1 MWVLLRRTAL
11 STNVKERLDFSCA
24 LLDEEGRLVVNAPH
38 VPVHLGALG
47 VCVRKVS
54 EGREWKRGDMVVVN
68 HPRFGGSHLPDV
80 TVVSP
85 VFGPSERVIAF
96 VANRAHHS
104 EIGGMAPG
112 SMPGNASCLEEEGV
126 VLSPQLL
133 LSEGEDH
140 FEKIEELF
148 RESRYPSRSV
158 SENLADLQA
167 QAASNLAGVRSMEAL
182 LEEFGEDEVRS
193 GITQLFGRARSLME
207 KRLSRDGVWS
217 AQDQLDDGTPVC
229 VRLTCQNG
237 QLLVDFAGSGKRH
250 LGNLNATEGVTRSA
264 VLYALRLWLDEDFPL
279 NEGLL
284 ERVTISAADT
294 FLQPEFPL
302 VAENCPAVVGGNVE
316 TSQRIVEVVLRAL
329 EVGAESQGT
338 MNNFLFGNESFGYY
352 ETIGGGSG
360 ANEQGEGASGV
371 HVHMTNTSIT
381 DPVVLEYRFPVRLWE
396 FSLRRGSGGAGQR
409 RGGDGL
415 VREVEFL
422 AEMTVTLLTQRRM
435 SSPRGLAGG
444 EDGRAGEQWILTNP
458 GRDSG
463 RKKLLSLIHI

>member
-1 MWVLLRRTAL
+1 
-11 STNVKERLDFSCA
+11 
-24 LLDEEGRLVVNAPH
+24 
-38 VPVHLGALG
+38 
-47 VCVRKVS
+47 
-54 EGREWKRGDMVVVN
+54 
-68 HPRFGGSHLPDV
+68 
-80 TVVSP
+80 
-85 VFGPSERVIAF
+85 
-96 VANRAHHS
+96 
-104 EIGGMAPG
+104 
-112 SMPGNASCLEEEGV
+112 
-126 VLSPQLL
+126 
-133 LSEGEDH
+133 
-140 FEKIEELF
+140 
-148 RESRYPSRSV
+148 
-158 SENLADLQA
+158 
-167 QAASNLAGVRSMEAL
+167 
-182 LEEFGEDEVRS
+182 
-193 GITQLFGRARSLME
+193 
-207 KRLSRDGVWS
+207 
-217 AQDQLDDGTPVC
+217 
-229 VRLTCQNG
+229 
-237 QLLVDFAGSGKRH
+237 
-250 LGNLNATEGVTRSA
+250 VTRSA

-302 VAENCPAVVGGNVE
+302 AAENCPAVVGGNVE

-338 MNNFLFGNESFGYY
+338 MNNFLFGNENFGYY

-381 DPVVLEYRFPVRLWE
+381 DPEVLEYRFPVRLWE

-435 SSPRGLAGG
+435 SSPRGLSGG

-463 RKKLLSLIHI
+463 RKKLAGVVTLPVSIGQRIRIETPGGGGWGSAERQRRG